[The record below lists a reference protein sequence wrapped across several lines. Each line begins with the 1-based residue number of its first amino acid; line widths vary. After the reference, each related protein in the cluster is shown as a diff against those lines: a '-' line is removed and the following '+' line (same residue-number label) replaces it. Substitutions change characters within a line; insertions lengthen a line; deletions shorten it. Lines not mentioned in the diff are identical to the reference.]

1 MYGRCFN
8 LYKLSINPWQ
18 RPNSN
23 LIRLNKCEATPARR
37 TKRVKVKNR
46 EEEIQGGVVV
56 TFVQTG
62 KDNKKGN
69 VCVQARRSMK
79 L

>member
-1 MYGRCFN
+1 MATAEFEPYSFEPMRN
-8 LYKLSINPWQ
+8 
-18 RPNSN
+18 NSSSEDKA
-23 LIRLNKCEATPARR
+23 NKGEEPRR
-37 TKRVKVKNR
+37 GNTTCA
-46 EEEIQGGVVV
+46 VV

-62 KDNKKGN
+62 KGNKKGN